1 MTTSSPRIDPIIFLV
16 APVAAGG
23 PIPTSGATHRFAGVP
38 HSDDASLAATIT
50 TGVWPEKHGVIS
62 RVQPHP
68 DRYGFE
74 IARPDR
80 ATGDL
85 IWSEAVGSGR
95 RVALCNWPHESIR
108 GAEGEG
114 DGRLDRIEPA
124 ALAGLSGEV
133 GGVLPPDSV
142 APSAMGDLLRGSI
155 GSEAPDAVSIGLEV
169 LADRGPDLLMGWLPN
184 SKAWTSDRLDWIEG
198 LRRRLGDA
206 CGREATLLVLEHPP
220 AGRSIYV
227 QHLGGAKPQLM
238 VTGPRRPRITGRPSV
253 DSLRGMLG
261 DLLAIEDASPRAE
274 PDPPVGGK
282 ARLDAAGIPL
292 PARIPPFD
300 LKHFES
306 TRSREIG
313 ASLMAR
319 GRSAEA
325 NAWLTAA
332 LQTQHG
338 MIDAP
343 VLGLLLKQLRRAG
356 WAAAARDLFA
366 SVASR
371 IPEPTSAALAA
382 YLEEGPA
389 EFDVG
394 RHLPALARLGP
405 FVQQSLLIDLRRRGR
420 LGSAG
425 EARAPRGLD
434 GFDSST
440 PATD

>member
-1 MTTSSPRIDPIIFLV
+1 MTTSSSRIDPIIFLV
-16 APVAAGG
+16 APVAADAAGG
-23 PIPTSGATHRFAGVP
+23 PIPASGAVHRFAGVP

-50 TGVWPEKHGVIS
+50 TGGWPETHGVIS

-95 RVALCNWPHESIR
+95 RVGLCNWPHESMR
-108 GAEGEG
+108 GVEGN
-114 DGRLDRIEPA
+114 GRLERIERA
-124 ALAGLSGEV
+124 ALAGLSSEV
-133 GGVLPPDSV
+133 GGVLPPDSI
-142 APSAMGDLLRGSI
+142 APSSMGDVLRGSI
-155 GSEAPDAVSIGLEV
+155 GPEAPDAVSIGLEI
-169 LADRGPDLLMGWLPN
+169 LADRGPDLLMGWLPK
-184 SKAWTSDRLDWIEG
+184 SEASTSERLDWIEG

-206 CGREATLLVLEHPP
+206 SGREATVLVLEHPV
-220 AGRSIYV
+220 RRVSIYM
-227 QHLGGAKPQLM
+227 QHLGGAAPRLL

-253 DSLRGMLG
+253 DSLRGMLA
-261 DLLAIEDASPRAE
+261 DLLAIEGASPRTD
-274 PDPPVGGK
+274 PDPPVGGR

-338 MIDAP
+338 LIDAP

-356 WAAAARDLFA
+356 RAAAARDLFA

-371 IPEPTSAALAA
+371 VPEPTAAGLAA
-382 YLEEGPA
+382 YLDEGSA
-389 EFDVG
+389 EFDLG

-420 LGSAG
+420 LGRPG
-425 EARAPRGLD
+425 EARALD
-434 GFDSST
+434 GFDSSAPT
-440 PATD
+440 TD